1 MSHRVAADCI
11 SLLSCPVCTEP
22 LAGAGRTLRCPR
34 GHAFDFAREGHV
46 DLLPAGHGRSTLT
59 GDTAEMLRARRR
71 FLERGWF
78 APLARAL
85 EDCRAALR
93 RALADGVAPDHG
105 RGLVLL
111 EAGCGEGYFIGGLAA
126 PAHRTAAAPDA
137 DCCFGLDISR
147 DALRMAARRHPGVLF
162 FRNDVHH
169 RICLR
174 DGCVD
179 LLLDIFAPRN
189 PREFRRVLRPSG
201 MLVVVIPAA
210 AHLAELR
217 AALPLIGM
225 EPEKLDRTVERFRGA
240 FVLEGHDAIEFR
252 AALEGV
258 DVADLVQMT
267 PSARHLD
274 ERARAQAAALGP
286 LDVTFALDLL
296 RFRPA
301 PVPVEP

>member
-1 MSHRVAADCI
+1 GHGRADARRPVPRVPAVTGQHPQGRDRDAAVSHRVAADCI

-111 EAGCGEGYFIGGLAA
+111 EAGCGEGY
-126 PAHRTAAAPDA
+126 
-137 DCCFGLDISR
+137 
-147 DALRMAARRHPGVLF
+147 
-162 FRNDVHH
+162 
-169 RICLR
+169 
-174 DGCVD
+174 
-179 LLLDIFAPRN
+179 
-189 PREFRRVLRPSG
+189 
-201 MLVVVIPAA
+201 
-210 AHLAELR
+210 
-217 AALPLIGM
+217 
-225 EPEKLDRTVERFRGA
+225 
-240 FVLEGHDAIEFR
+240 
-252 AALEGV
+252 
-258 DVADLVQMT
+258 
-267 PSARHLD
+267 
-274 ERARAQAAALGP
+274 
-286 LDVTFALDLL
+286 
-296 RFRPA
+296 
-301 PVPVEP
+301 